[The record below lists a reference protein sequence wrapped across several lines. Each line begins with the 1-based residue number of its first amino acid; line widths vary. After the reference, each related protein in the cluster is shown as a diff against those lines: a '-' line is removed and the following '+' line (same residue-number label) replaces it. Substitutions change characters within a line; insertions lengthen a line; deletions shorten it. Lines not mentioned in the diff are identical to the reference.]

1 MAAHAR
7 SQHNGFRHIEIYGIA
22 MSSIEEKFL
31 ETFGEEP
38 DLVAAA
44 PGRVNLIGEHID
56 YSEGFVLPFAI
67 KDRTMVA
74 ARKRDDSTVRVASAQ
89 RRNKIVT
96 VDIADV
102 KPGLKGEWERYAL
115 GVLWSM
121 GVTPGVDLMIDGHVP
136 LGAGLSSSAALECS
150 VATAM
155 NHLFDMGFNLEELA
169 RLTQKAENQ
178 YVGVPCGIMD
188 QSVSLMATNGFALL
202 LDCRDLSTRN
212 IPFDVAS
219 HGLELLIID
228 TQAHHAL
235 TDGGY
240 AERRASCESVA
251 AKLHVKSMR
260 ELTITQLDSSR
271 DLLSETEY
279 IRARH
284 AITEMKR
291 VLDCVEALSSGD
303 FVKVGQL
310 LNQSHLSLRDDYN
323 VSCPE
328 LNAAVEAS
336 LVAGALGSRMVG
348 GGFGGSAIALIQ
360 ASKTSET
367 IGVVEKAFAD
377 KKFKAPRFFTSLP
390 SQGAELL
397 SRR

>member
-1 MAAHAR
+1 
-7 SQHNGFRHIEIYGIA
+7 

-31 ETFGEEP
+31 QTFGEEP
-38 DLVAAA
+38 DLIAAA

-67 KDRTMVA
+67 KDRTTA
-74 ARKRDDSTVRVASAQ
+74 AIRKRDDSTVRIASAQ

-96 VDIADV
+96 VDINNV

-121 GVTPGVDLMIDGHVP
+121 GVKTGVDLLIDGHVP

-150 VATAM
+150 VATAV
-155 NHLFDMGFNLEELA
+155 NHLFDMGFSLEDLA

-188 QSVSLMATNGFALL
+188 QSVSLMATVGSALL

-212 IPFDVAS
+212 IPFDVGS
-219 HGLELLIID
+219 SGLELLIID

-251 AKLHVKSMR
+251 AKLSIKSMR
-260 ELTITQLDSSR
+260 ELTMDQLEAGKAQLTQV
-271 DLLSETEY
+271 EY
-279 IRARH
+279 VRARH
-284 AITEMKR
+284 AVSEMKR
-291 VLDCVEALSSGD
+291 VLDCVEALSKSD
-303 FVKVGQL
+303 FVKVGEL
-310 LNQSHLSLRDDYN
+310 INQSHISLRDDYT

-328 LNAAVEAS
+328 LDTAVDAS
-336 LVAGALGSRMVG
+336 LAAGALGSRMVG
-348 GGFGGSAIALIQ
+348 GGFGGSAIALIE

-367 IGVVEKAFAD
+367 IHAVEKAFAE

-390 SQGAELL
+390 SQGAEII
-397 SRR
+397 SR

>member
-1 MAAHAR
+1 M
-7 SQHNGFRHIEIYGIA
+7 SQIEK
-22 MSSIEEKFL
+22 KFL
-31 ETFGEEP
+31 ETFGVEP

-56 YSEGFVLPFAI
+56 YSDGFVLPFAI
-67 KDRTMVA
+67 KDRTLVA
-74 ARKRDDSTVRVASAQ
+74 ARKRNDSTVRIASAQ

-96 VDIADV
+96 VDISKV

-115 GVLWSM
+115 GVLWAL
-121 GVTPGVDLMIDGHVP
+121 GVKEGVDLLIDGHVP

-155 NHLFDMGFNLEELA
+155 NHLFDLGFNLEELA

-188 QSVSLMATNGFALL
+188 QSVSLMATQGSALL
-202 LDCRDLSTRN
+202 LDCRDLTTKN

-219 HGLELLIID
+219 SGLELLIID

-240 AERRASCESVA
+240 AERRASCESVV
-251 AKLHVKSMR
+251 AKLGITSLR
-260 ELTITQLDSSR
+260 ELSMEQLENSR
-271 DLLSETEY
+271 GLLTETEF

-284 AITEMKR
+284 AVTEMKR
-291 VLDCVEALSSGD
+291 VLECVDALSKSE
-303 FVKVGQL
+303 FEKVGEL
-310 LNQSHLSLRDDYN
+310 INQSHASLRDDYT

-328 LNAAVEAS
+328 LDTAVEAA
-336 LVAGALGSRMVG
+336 LAAGALGSRMVG

-367 IGVVEKAFAD
+367 IRSIEKAFAS
-377 KKFKAPRFFTSLP
+377 KGFKAPRFFTSLP

>member
-1 MAAHAR
+1 
-7 SQHNGFRHIEIYGIA
+7 

-38 DLVAAA
+38 DLIAAA

-67 KDRTMVA
+67 KDRTMA
-74 ARKRDDSTVRVASAQ
+74 AIRKRDDSTVRIASAQ
-89 RRNKIVT
+89 RRNKVVT
-96 VDIADV
+96 VDINNV

-121 GVTPGVDLMIDGHVP
+121 GVKTGVDLMIDGHVP

-150 VATAM
+150 VATAV
-155 NHLFDMGFNLEELA
+155 NHLFDLGFSLEDLA

-188 QSVSLMATNGFALL
+188 QSVSLMATTGSALL

-219 HGLELLIID
+219 SGLELLIID

-251 AKLHVKSMR
+251 AKLGIKSMR
-260 ELTITQLDSSR
+260 ELSMAQLDSAKES
-271 DLLSETEY
+271 LTQVEY
-279 IRARH
+279 VRARH
-284 AITEMKR
+284 AVSEMQR
-291 VLDCVEALSSGD
+291 VLDCVEALSKSD
-303 FVKVGQL
+303 FVKVGEL
-310 LNQSHLSLRDDYN
+310 INQSHVSLRDDYT

-328 LNAAVEAS
+328 LDTAVDAALA
-336 LVAGALGSRMVG
+336 AGALGSRMVG
-348 GGFGGSAIALIQ
+348 GGFGGSAIALIE
-360 ASKTSET
+360 ASKTEET
-367 IGVVEKAFAD
+367 IKAVEKAFAD

-390 SQGAELL
+390 SQGAEVI
-397 SRR
+397 SRL

>member
-1 MAAHAR
+1 
-7 SQHNGFRHIEIYGIA
+7 
-22 MSSIEEKFL
+22 MSSIEVKFL
-31 ETFGEEP
+31 ETFGEEA

-56 YSEGFVLPFAI
+56 YSDGYVLPFAI
-67 KDRTMVA
+67 KDRTLVA
-74 ARKRDDSTVRVASAQ
+74 ARKRSDSTVRIASAQ

-96 VDIADV
+96 VDINQV

-121 GVTPGVDLMIDGHVP
+121 GITNGVDLMIDGHVP

-155 NHLFDMGFNLEELA
+155 NHLFDLGFNLEELA

-188 QSVSLMATNGFALL
+188 QSVSLMATQGSALL
-202 LDCRDLSTRN
+202 LDCRDLSTKN
-212 IPFDVAS
+212 ISFDVAS

-240 AERRASCESVA
+240 AERRASCESVVA
-251 AKLHVKSMR
+251 RLGITSLR
-260 ELTITQLDSSR
+260 ELTMDQLEGSR
-271 DLLSETEY
+271 ALINETEY
-279 IRARH
+279 VRARH
-284 AITEMKR
+284 AVTEMKR
-291 VLDCVEALSSGD
+291 VLDCVEALKASD
-303 FVKVGQL
+303 FEKVGQL
-310 LNQSHLSLRDDYN
+310 INQSHISLRDDYT

-328 LNAAVEAS
+328 LDTAVNAALSE
-336 LVAGALGSRMVG
+336 GALGSRMVG

-360 ASKTSET
+360 ASKTTET
-367 IGVVEKAFAD
+367 IGAIEKAFSS
-377 KKFKAPRFFTSLP
+377 KGFKAPRFFTSLP
-390 SQGAELL
+390 SQGAELI

>member
-1 MAAHAR
+1 
-7 SQHNGFRHIEIYGIA
+7 
-22 MSSIEEKFL
+22 MSSIESKFL
-31 ETFGEEP
+31 ETFGDEP

-67 KDRTMVA
+67 KDRTFA
-74 ARKRDDSTVRVASAQ
+74 ALRVRDDSTVRIASAQ
-89 RRNKIVT
+89 RRNKIVS
-96 VDIADV
+96 VDINSV

-121 GVTPGVDLMIDGHVP
+121 GVKTGVDVMIDGHVP

-150 VATAM
+150 VATAV
-155 NHLFDMGFNLEELA
+155 NHLFNIGLSLEDLA
-169 RLTQKAENQ
+169 RLTQKAENL

-188 QSVSLMATNGFALL
+188 QSVSLMATQGSALL

-219 HGLELLIID
+219 RGLELLIID

-251 AKLHVKSMR
+251 SKLGIKSMR
-260 ELTITQLDSSR
+260 ELTMAELHNSKSM
-271 DLLSETEY
+271 LSEVEY

-284 AITEMKR
+284 AVTEMQR
-291 VLDCVEALSSGD
+291 VLDCVDALSQSD
-303 FVKVGQL
+303 FKKVGQL
-310 LNQSHLSLRDDYN
+310 INQSHISLRDDYT

-328 LNAAVEAS
+328 LDTAVDAALA
-336 LVAGALGSRMVG
+336 AGALGSRMVG

-367 IGVVEKAFAD
+367 IKAIEKAFAER
-377 KKFKAPRFFTSLP
+377 KFKAPRFFTSLP
-390 SQGAELL
+390 SQGAEVI
-397 SRR
+397 SKK

>member
-1 MAAHAR
+1 M
-7 SQHNGFRHIEIYGIA
+7 SQIEK
-22 MSSIEEKFL
+22 KFL

-56 YSEGFVLPFAI
+56 YSDGFVLPFAI
-67 KDRTMVA
+67 KDRTLVA
-74 ARKRDDSTVRVASAQ
+74 ARKRGDSTVRIASAQ

-96 VDIADV
+96 VDISTV

-115 GVLWSM
+115 GVLWAL
-121 GVTPGVDLMIDGHVP
+121 GVKEGVDLLIDGHVP

-155 NHLFDMGFNLEELA
+155 NHLFDLGFNLEELA

-188 QSVSLMATNGFALL
+188 QSVSLMATQGSALL
-202 LDCRDLSTRN
+202 LDCRDLSTKN
-212 IPFDVAS
+212 ISFDVAS
-219 HGLELLIID
+219 NGLELLIID

-240 AERRASCESVA
+240 AERRASCESVVV
-251 AKLHVKSMR
+251 KLDINSLR
-260 ELTITQLDSSR
+260 ELSMEQLENSR
-271 DLLSETEY
+271 ALLTETEFV
-279 IRARH
+279 RARH
-284 AITEMKR
+284 AVTEMKR
-291 VLDCVEALSSGD
+291 VLECVDALSNSD
-303 FVKVGQL
+303 FEKVGHL
-310 LNQSHLSLRDDYN
+310 INQSHTSLRDDYT

-328 LNAAVEAS
+328 LDTAVEAS
-336 LVAGALGSRMVG
+336 LAAGALASRMVG

-360 ASKTSET
+360 ASKTSQT
-367 IGVVEKAFAD
+367 ISAVEKAFAE

>member
-1 MAAHAR
+1 
-7 SQHNGFRHIEIYGIA
+7 

-56 YSEGFVLPFAI
+56 YSDGFVLPFAI
-67 KDRTMVA
+67 KDRTLVA
-74 ARKRDDSTVRVASAQ
+74 ARKRNDSTVRIASAQ

-96 VDIADV
+96 VDINQV

-121 GVTPGVDLMIDGHVP
+121 GVTEGVDLMIDGHVP

-155 NHLFDMGFNLEELA
+155 NHLFDLGFNLEELA

-188 QSVSLMATNGFALL
+188 QSVSLMATQGSALL
-202 LDCRDLSTRN
+202 LDCRDLSTKN
-212 IPFDVAS
+212 ISFDVAS

-240 AERRASCESVA
+240 AERRASCESVV
-251 AKLHVKSMR
+251 AKLGITSLR
-260 ELTITQLDSSR
+260 ELTMKQLEGSR
-271 DLLSETEY
+271 ALINETEFV
-279 IRARH
+279 RARH
-284 AITEMKR
+284 AVTEMKR
-291 VLDCVEALSSGD
+291 VLDCVEALNASD
-303 FVKVGQL
+303 FEKVGQL
-310 LNQSHLSLRDDYN
+310 INQSHISLRDDYT

-328 LNAAVEAS
+328 LDTAVDAALSAE
-336 LVAGALGSRMVG
+336 ALGSRMVG

-360 ASKTSET
+360 ASKTTET
-367 IGVVEKAFAD
+367 INAIEKAFSS
-377 KKFKAPRFFTSLP
+377 KGFKAPRFFTSLP
-390 SQGAELL
+390 SQGAELI

>member
-1 MAAHAR
+1 
-7 SQHNGFRHIEIYGIA
+7 
-22 MSSIEEKFL
+22 MSSIELRFI

-67 KDRTMVA
+67 KDRTLVA
-74 ARKRDDSTVRVASAQ
+74 VRKRDDSTVRIASVQ

-121 GVTPGVDLMIDGHVP
+121 GVTSGVDLLIDGHVP

-155 NHLFDMGFNLEELA
+155 NHLFDLGFNLEELA

-251 AKLHVKSMR
+251 SKIGVKSMR
-260 ELTITQLDSSR
+260 ELTMATLDASRGLIT
-271 DLLSETEY
+271 ETEY

-284 AITEMKR
+284 AVTEMQR
-291 VLDCVEALSSGD
+291 VLDCVEALSVQD

-310 LNQSHLSLRDDYN
+310 INASHISLRDDYT

-328 LNAAVEAS
+328 LDTAVEAS
-336 LVAGALGSRMVG
+336 LSAGALGSRMVG
-348 GGFGGSAIALIQ
+348 GGFGGSAIALIE
-360 ASKTSET
+360 ASKTRQT
-367 IGVVEKAFAD
+367 INAIEKAFAD
-377 KKFKAPRFFTSLP
+377 NKFKAPRFFTSLP

>member
-1 MAAHAR
+1 M
-7 SQHNGFRHIEIYGIA
+7 SQIEK
-22 MSSIEEKFL
+22 KFL
-31 ETFGEEP
+31 ETFGAEP

-56 YSEGFVLPFAI
+56 YSDGFVLPFAI
-67 KDRTMVA
+67 KDRTLVA
-74 ARKRDDSTVRVASAQ
+74 ARKRGDSIVRIASAQ

-96 VDIADV
+96 VDISTV

-115 GVLWSM
+115 GVLWAL
-121 GVTPGVDLMIDGHVP
+121 GVKEGVDLLIDGHVP

-155 NHLFDMGFNLEELA
+155 NHLFDLGFNLEELA

-188 QSVSLMATNGFALL
+188 QSVSLMATQGSALL
-202 LDCRDLSTRN
+202 LDCRDLTTKN

-219 HGLELLIID
+219 SGLELLIID

-240 AERRASCESVA
+240 AERRSSCESVV
-251 AKLHVKSMR
+251 AKLGITSLR
-260 ELTITQLDSSR
+260 ELSMEQLEISCG
-271 DLLSETEY
+271 LLTETEFV
-279 IRARH
+279 RARH
-284 AITEMKR
+284 AVTEMKR
-291 VLDCVEALSSGD
+291 VLECVEALSNSD
-303 FVKVGQL
+303 FEKVGQL
-310 LNQSHLSLRDDYN
+310 INQSHTSLRDDYT

-328 LNAAVEAS
+328 LDTAVEAA
-336 LVAGALGSRMVG
+336 LAAGALGSRMVG

-360 ASKTSET
+360 ASKTTET
-367 IGVVEKAFAD
+367 IKAVEKAFSS
-377 KKFKAPRFFTSLP
+377 KGFKAPRFFTSLP

>member
-1 MAAHAR
+1 
-7 SQHNGFRHIEIYGIA
+7 

-56 YSEGFVLPFAI
+56 YSDGFVLPFAI
-67 KDRTMVA
+67 KDRTLVA
-74 ARKRDDSTVRVASAQ
+74 ARKRNDSTVRIASAQ

-96 VDIADV
+96 VDINQV

-115 GVLWSM
+115 SVLWSM
-121 GVTPGVDLMIDGHVP
+121 GVTKGVDLMIDGHVP

-188 QSVSLMATNGFALL
+188 QSVSLMATQGSALL
-202 LDCRDLSTRN
+202 LDCRDLSTKN
-212 IPFDVAS
+212 ISFDVAS

-240 AERRASCESVA
+240 AERRASCESVV
-251 AKLHVKSMR
+251 AKLGISSLR
-260 ELTITQLDSSR
+260 ELTMDQLEGSR
-271 DLLSETEY
+271 ALINETEFV
-279 IRARH
+279 RARH
-284 AITEMKR
+284 AVTEMKR
-291 VLDCVEALSSGD
+291 VLDCVEALNASD
-303 FVKVGQL
+303 FEKVGNL
-310 LNQSHLSLRDDYN
+310 INQSHISLRDDYT
-323 VSCPE
+323 VSCSE
-328 LNAAVEAS
+328 LDTAVDAALS
-336 LVAGALGSRMVG
+336 AGALGSRMVG

-360 ASKTSET
+360 ASKTTET
-367 IGVVEKAFAD
+367 IGAIEKAFSS
-377 KKFKAPRFFTSLP
+377 KGFKAPRFFTSLP
-390 SQGAELL
+390 SQGAELI

>member
-1 MAAHAR
+1 M
-7 SQHNGFRHIEIYGIA
+7 SQIEK
-22 MSSIEEKFL
+22 KFL
-31 ETFGEEP
+31 ETFGAEP

-56 YSEGFVLPFAI
+56 YSDGFVLPFAI
-67 KDRTMVA
+67 KDRTLVA
-74 ARKRDDSTVRVASAQ
+74 ARKRGDSTVRIASAQ

-96 VDIADV
+96 VDISKV

-115 GVLWSM
+115 GVLWAL
-121 GVTPGVDLMIDGHVP
+121 GVKEGVDLLIDGHVP

-155 NHLFDMGFNLEELA
+155 NHLFDLGFNLEELA

-178 YVGVPCGIMD
+178 YVGVPCGIID
-188 QSVSLMATNGFALL
+188 QSVSLMATQGSALL
-202 LDCRDLSTRN
+202 LDCSDLTTKN

-219 HGLELLIID
+219 SGLELLIID

-240 AERRASCESVA
+240 AERRASCESVV
-251 AKLHVKSMR
+251 AKLGISSLR
-260 ELTITQLDSSR
+260 ELSMEQLENSR
-271 DLLSETEY
+271 GLLTETEFV
-279 IRARH
+279 RARH
-284 AITEMKR
+284 AVTEMKR
-291 VLDCVEALSSGD
+291 VLECVEALSNSD
-303 FVKVGQL
+303 FAKVGQL
-310 LNQSHLSLRDDYN
+310 INQSHTSLRDDYT

-328 LNAAVEAS
+328 LDTAVEAA
-336 LVAGALGSRMVG
+336 LAAGALGSRMVG

-360 ASKTSET
+360 ASKTTET
-367 IGVVEKAFAD
+367 IKSVEKAFSS
-377 KKFKAPRFFTSLP
+377 KGFKAPRFFTSLP

>member
-1 MAAHAR
+1 M
-7 SQHNGFRHIEIYGIA
+7 SGIEK
-22 MSSIEEKFL
+22 KFL

-56 YSEGFVLPFAI
+56 YSDGFVLPFAI
-67 KDRTMVA
+67 KDRTFVA
-74 ARKRDDSTVRVASAQ
+74 VRKRDDSKVRIASAQ
-89 RRNKIVT
+89 RRSKVVT
-96 VDIADV
+96 VDINQV

-121 GVTPGVDLMIDGHVP
+121 GVNQGVDLLIDGHVP

-155 NHLFDMGFNLEELA
+155 NHLFDMGYNLEDLA

-188 QSVSLMATNGFALL
+188 QSVSLMATQGSALL
-202 LDCRDLSTRN
+202 LDCRDLSTKN

-219 HGLELLIID
+219 SGLELLIVD

-240 AERRASCESVA
+240 AERRASCESAV
-251 AKLHVKSMR
+251 AKLGISSLR
-260 ELTITQLDSSR
+260 ELTMEQLEASR
-271 DLLSETEY
+271 SLLTETEFV
-279 IRARH
+279 RARH
-284 AITEMKR
+284 AVTEMQR
-291 VLDCVEALSSGD
+291 VLDCVDALGNSD
-303 FVKVGQL
+303 FEKVGCL
-310 LNQSHLSLRDDYN
+310 INQSHASLRDDYT

-328 LNAAVEAS
+328 LDTAVDAAIS
-336 LVAGALGSRMVG
+336 AGALGSRMVG

-360 ASKTSET
+360 AAKTRET
-367 IGVVEKAFAD
+367 IKAIERAFTS
-377 KKFKAPRFFTSLP
+377 KGFKAPRFFNSLP

>member
-1 MAAHAR
+1 
-7 SQHNGFRHIEIYGIA
+7 
-22 MSSIEEKFL
+22 MSSIESKFL
-31 ETFGEEP
+31 ETFGDEP

-67 KDRTMVA
+67 KDRTFA
-74 ARKRDDSTVRVASAQ
+74 ALRVRDDSTVRIASAQ
-89 RRNKIVT
+89 RRNKIVS
-96 VDIADV
+96 VDINSV

-121 GVTPGVDLMIDGHVP
+121 GVKTGVDVMIDGHVP

-150 VATAM
+150 VATAV
-155 NHLFDMGFNLEELA
+155 NHLFNIGLSLEDLA
-169 RLTQKAENQ
+169 RLTQKAENL

-188 QSVSLMATNGFALL
+188 QSVSLMATQGSALL

-219 HGLELLIID
+219 RGLELLIID

-251 AKLHVKSMR
+251 SKLGIKSMR
-260 ELTITQLDSSR
+260 ELMMAELHNSKSM
-271 DLLSETEY
+271 LSEVEY

-284 AITEMKR
+284 AVTEMQR
-291 VLDCVEALSSGD
+291 VLDCVDALSQSD
-303 FVKVGQL
+303 FKKVGQL
-310 LNQSHLSLRDDYN
+310 INQSHISLRDDYT

-328 LNAAVEAS
+328 LDTAVDAALA
-336 LVAGALGSRMVG
+336 AGALGSRMVG

-367 IGVVEKAFAD
+367 IKAIEKAFAER
-377 KKFKAPRFFTSLP
+377 KFKAPRFFTSLP
-390 SQGAELL
+390 SQGAEVI
-397 SRR
+397 SKK

>member
-1 MAAHAR
+1 
-7 SQHNGFRHIEIYGIA
+7 

-31 ETFGEEP
+31 ETFGAEP
-38 DLVAAA
+38 NLVAAA

-67 KDRTMVA
+67 KDRTLAA
-74 ARKRDDSTVRVASAQ
+74 ARKRDDSIVRIASVQ

-96 VDIADV
+96 VDIKDV

-121 GVTPGVDLMIDGHVP
+121 GVTSGVDLMIDGHVP

-150 VATAM
+150 VATAI
-155 NHLFDMGFNLEELA
+155 NHLFDMGFSLEELA
-169 RLTQKAENQ
+169 RLTQRAENQ

-251 AKLHVKSMR
+251 AKLGIKSMR
-260 ELTITQLDSSR
+260 ELTMEQLDSSR
-271 DLLSETEY
+271 HLITETEY

-284 AITEMKR
+284 AVTEMKR
-291 VLDCVEALSSGD
+291 VLDCVEALSIGD

-310 LNQSHLSLRDDYN
+310 INASHVSLRDDYT

-328 LNAAVEAS
+328 LDTAVDAS
-336 LVAGALGSRMVG
+336 LAAGAMGSRMVG

-360 ASKTSET
+360 ASKTTQT
-367 IGVVEKAFAD
+367 IRAVEKAFAD

-390 SQGAELL
+390 SQGAELI
-397 SRR
+397 SRG

>member
-1 MAAHAR
+1 MSA
-7 SQHNGFRHIEIYGIA
+7 IEG
-22 MSSIEEKFL
+22 KFL
-31 ETFGEEP
+31 NTFGAEP
-38 DLVAAA
+38 DLIAAA

-67 KDRTMVA
+67 KDRTFVA
-74 ARKRDDSTVRVASAQ
+74 VRKRDDSTVRIASVQ

-96 VDIADV
+96 VDIKDI

-121 GVTPGVDLMIDGHVP
+121 GVTSGVDLMIDGHVP

-150 VATAM
+150 VATAI
-155 NHLFDMGFNLEELA
+155 NHLFDMGFNLAELA

-188 QSVSLMATNGFALL
+188 QSVSLMATQGFALL

-212 IPFDVAS
+212 ISFDVAA

-251 AKLHVKSMR
+251 AKLSVKSMR
-260 ELTITQLDSSR
+260 ELTMSQLDSSR
-271 DLLSETEY
+271 DQITKTEY
-279 IRARH
+279 NRARH
-284 AITEMKR
+284 AVTEMKR
-291 VLDCVEALSSGD
+291 VLDCVAALSVGD

-310 LNQSHLSLRDDYN
+310 INESHISLRDDYT
-323 VSCPE
+323 VSCSE
-328 LNAAVEAS
+328 LDTAVEAA
-336 LVAGALGSRMVG
+336 LAAGAMGSRMVG
-348 GGFGGSAIALIQ
+348 GGFGGSAIALIA
-360 ASKTSET
+360 ASQTTQTMRAVET
-367 IGVVEKAFAD
+367 AFAV

-397 SRR
+397 TRR

>member
-1 MAAHAR
+1 MTT
-7 SQHNGFRHIEIYGIA
+7 
-22 MSSIEEKFL
+22 L
-31 ETFGEEP
+31 ESAFQELFGRKAEVLAE
-38 DLVAAA
+38 A

-67 KDRTMVA
+67 KDRTLVA
-74 ARKRDDSTVRVASAQ
+74 ARKRDDSIVRIASAQ
-89 RRNKIVT
+89 RRNKIIT
-96 VDIADV
+96 VDINEV

-121 GVTPGVDLMIDGHVP
+121 GVKSGVDLLIDGHVP

-155 NHLFDMGFNLEELA
+155 NRLFDMGFSLEELA

-251 AKLHVKSMR
+251 AKLGVKSMR
-260 ELTITQLDSSR
+260 ELTIEQLDSSR
-271 DLLSETEY
+271 DKLSESEY
-279 IRARH
+279 NRARH
-284 AITEMKR
+284 AVTEMKR
-291 VLDCVEALSSGD
+291 VLDCVEALASEN
-303 FVKVGQL
+303 FTQVGQL
-310 LNQSHLSLRDDYN
+310 LNQSHNSLRDDYT

-328 LNAAVEAS
+328 LDTAVDAALA
-336 LVAGALGSRMVG
+336 AGALGSRMVG

-360 ASKTSET
+360 ASKTAET
-367 IGVVEKAFAD
+367 IKCIERAFSS
-377 KKFKAPRFFTSLP
+377 KGFKAPRFFTSLP

>member
-1 MAAHAR
+1 
-7 SQHNGFRHIEIYGIA
+7 

-31 ETFGEEP
+31 ESFGHEP

-56 YSEGFVLPFAI
+56 YSDGFVLPFAI
-67 KDRTMVA
+67 KDRTLVA
-74 ARKRDDSTVRVASAQ
+74 ARKRDDSTVRIASVQ
-89 RRNKIVT
+89 RRNKVVT
-96 VDIADV
+96 VDIKDV
-102 KPGLKGEWERYAL
+102 KPDLKGEWERYAL

-121 GVTPGVDLMIDGHVP
+121 GINQGVDLLIDGHVP

-155 NHLFDMGFNLEELA
+155 NHLFDMGYNLEELA

-188 QSVSLMATNGFALL
+188 QSVSLMATQGSALL
-202 LDCRDLSTRN
+202 LDCRDLSTSN

-219 HGLELLIID
+219 SGLELLIID

-240 AERRASCESVA
+240 AERRGSCESAV
-251 AKLHVKSMR
+251 AKLGITSLR
-260 ELTITQLDSSR
+260 ELSMEQLEVSR
-271 DLLSETEY
+271 SVLTETEF
-279 IRARH
+279 IRVRH
-284 AITEMKR
+284 AVTEMKR
-291 VLDCVEALSSGD
+291 VLDCVDALSVSD
-303 FVKVGQL
+303 FEKVGEL
-310 LNQSHLSLRDDYN
+310 INQSHISLRDDYT

-328 LNAAVEAS
+328 LDAAVDAANA
-336 LVAGALGSRMVG
+336 AGALGSRMVG

-360 ASKTSET
+360 VSKTSKT
-367 IGVVEKAFAD
+367 IKAIEKAFSD
-377 KKFKAPRFFTSLP
+377 KGFKAPRFFTSLP
-390 SQGAELL
+390 SQGAELI